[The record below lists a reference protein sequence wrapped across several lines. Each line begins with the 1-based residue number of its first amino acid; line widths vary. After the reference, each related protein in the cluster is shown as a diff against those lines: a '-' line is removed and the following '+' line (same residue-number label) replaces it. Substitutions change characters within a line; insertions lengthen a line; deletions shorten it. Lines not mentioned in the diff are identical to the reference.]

1 MAHAKPNTHRI
12 TMLTLVTLFSKPNQ
26 VLIVLDWSFNG
37 FQIHMDS
44 MDLTKP
50 WDILQECWTSS
61 AALDQP
67 EANRI
72 YPSKNTQDSVEMIF
86 LQTDG
91 IIPTKNLQALKK
103 YVEDI

>member
-1 MAHAKPNTHRI
+1 
-12 TMLTLVTLFSKPNQ
+12 
-26 VLIVLDWSFNG
+26 
-37 FQIHMDS
+37 MDS
-44 MDLTKP
+44 MDLTKS

-72 YPSKNTQDSVEMIF
+72 YPSKNTHDSVDMIL

-91 IIPTKNLQALKK
+91 KIPTKNLQALKK
-103 YVEDI
+103 YVETYKSAKSFVLET